1 MEKIKWLDKANIDLI
16 EIYNYISK
24 DSLYYATKTIKEILN
39 KADYLYDFPY
49 IGRRAQEFPNEEYRE
64 IIYKSYK
71 IIYEIDSL
79 TIYIHRVWHSAR
91 LINNLFSK

>member
-24 DSLYYATKTIKEILN
+24 DSLYYATKTITEILN
-39 KADYLYDFPY
+39 KVDYLHDFPY
-49 IGRRAQEFPNEEYRE
+49 MGRRTQEFPDEEYRE
-64 IIYKSYK
+64 LVYKSYK
-71 IIYEIDSL
+71 IIYEIDSS

>member
-1 MEKIKWLDKANIDLI
+1 MEKVVWSIDAHNDLI

-24 DSLYYATKTIKEILN
+24 DSLYYAIKTISKITEKAEIL
-39 KADYLYDFPY
+39 YYFPY
-49 IGRRAQEFPNEEYRE
+49 MGKKFLYFRDEEYRE
-64 IIYKSYK
+64 LVYKSYK
-71 IIYEIDSL
+71 IIYEIDSS